1 MPWKFILFIFFLI
14 LGAVFTG
21 LNLGNSCNINFGF
34 KTFEQIPVFLTIL
47 FAFLAG
53 IVVTLPFT
61 LGRGKKEGSPKAPK
75 AEKQGKPR
83 RPLFAKKEKI
93 AKNASVKMSEEN
105 TVLPAQNVFPAQNPD
120 SAGTKKA

>member
-21 LNLGNSCNINFGF
+21 LNLENACNINFGF

-61 LGRGKKEGSPKAPK
+61 LTGKKDRPPKGM
-75 AEKQGKPR
+75 AEKQAKPR
-83 RPLFAKKEKI
+83 KSLFAKKDKQSK
-93 AKNASVKMSEEN
+93 AEEPF
-105 TVLPAQNVFPAQNPD
+105 VPEAISLDDELPFSGNKRP
-120 SAGTKKA
+120 

>member
-47 FAFLAG
+47 FSFVAG
-53 IVVTLPFT
+53 ILVTLPFA
-61 LGRGKKEGSPKAPK
+61 LSHGKKESAIKPEKGLKNKKQLSPEVLAAVEDLPYAEAVERVKASK
-75 AEKQGKPR
+75 NNK
-83 RPLFAKKEKI
+83 RP
-93 AKNASVKMSEEN
+93 
-105 TVLPAQNVFPAQNPD
+105 
-120 SAGTKKA
+120 

>member
-1 MPWKFILFIFFLI
+1 MPWKFILFILFLI

-61 LGRGKKEGSPKAPK
+61 LSRGKKEPAIKPEKGLKNKKQLSPEVLAAVEDLPY
-75 AEKQGKPR
+75 AEAVERAESSKNNK
-83 RPLFAKKEKI
+83 RP
-93 AKNASVKMSEEN
+93 
-105 TVLPAQNVFPAQNPD
+105 
-120 SAGTKKA
+120 

>member
-83 RPLFAKKEKI
+83 RPLFAKKEKQS
-93 AKNASVKMSEEN
+93 KTEKSFGSETTDIDDE
-105 TVLPAQNVFPAQNPD
+105 LPFSDNKR
-120 SAGTKKA
+120 S